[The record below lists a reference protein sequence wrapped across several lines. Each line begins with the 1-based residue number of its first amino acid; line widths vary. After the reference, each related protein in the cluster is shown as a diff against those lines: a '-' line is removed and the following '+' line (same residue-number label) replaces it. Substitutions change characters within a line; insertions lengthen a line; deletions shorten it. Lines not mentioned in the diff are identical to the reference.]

1 MRRTLGAIALGL
13 GALLLVS
20 GFMAKPV
27 LYTQLATVPLNYK
40 STSVSVGRDMSVLR
54 LWSDD
59 AKVGHYDKLTGVT
72 VQSTRKVLGIPGRVP
87 ADKQATTAF
96 WQTGV
101 KSTAVGVGD
110 LTYSMETVSF
120 DRLTGVA
127 TNCCGDQV
135 SIGDL
140 EKPDA
145 MKDITHEGGYF
156 KFPFDVQK
164 QSYSWW
170 DGDLGKATA
179 AKFVR
184 TEDLFGTETY
194 VFEQR
199 IDKQEVASR
208 TVPAAIFD
216 GTGED
221 VPAKVMY
228 GNVRTLWVEPN
239 TGVIVKGQEAI
250 DKTLESALGTVAAT
264 KGVIGFD
271 EATIKANAQEWG
283 ALGSQLGFV
292 KNTLP
297 WLGPLLGV
305 LLGLVGAILL
315 IGKGRRSG
323 ASWKGADE
331 GPVAGLEGLETVA
344 ETQVIEPTRSELRN
358 QGNL

>member
-72 VQSTRKVLGIPGRVP
+72 VQSTRQVLGIPGRVP

-271 EATIKANAQEWG
+271 ESTIKANAQEWG

-305 LLGLVGAILL
+305 LLGLVGAVLL
-315 IGKGRRSG
+315 VGKGRRSA
-323 ASWKGADE
+323 ASWSGAAE
-331 GPVAGLEGLETVA
+331 GPVAGLEGLDPVA
-344 ETQVIEPTRSELRN
+344 ETQVMDPTRAELRN
-358 QGNL
+358 QSSL